1 MDSNQSKALRDAFMR
16 HALVQIMAGYPP
28 GTTHPLIFLVDLS
41 TRNWKARQLYTLDPT
56 VQAGHLTSRHSGE
69 PERLALE
76 DSMFNQMSSHVGE
89 SKGAIFFKSA
99 VLIGNVP
106 VELRTARMWERL
118 GALPQ
123 GTVDIAAVSS
133 GWTR

>member
-1 MDSNQSKALRDAFMR
+1 MAGTQSKALRDGFMR
-16 HALVQIMAGYPP
+16 HALVTILAGYPP
-28 GTTHPLIFLVDLS
+28 GKTHPLIFLVDLA
-41 TRNWKARQLYTLDPT
+41 TRSWKARKLYTPEPT

-106 VELRTARMWERL
+106 VELRTTRMWERL
-118 GALPQ
+118 GELPE
-123 GTVDIAAVSS
+123 GTVKTAAVSS